1 MNWHQK
7 TPSFARWLI
16 AMPLALA
23 LTLGLVQQVTHR
35 HDSSA
40 GSTCAAH
47 HRHDCDAH
55 WQTTGGPGEPH
66 REQGQ
71 PDNEQG
77 QPDNEQ
83 GRPDNEQGRPTK
95 RDGSCAVC
103 QFLAQTA
110 APNVAGAPLPA
121 VEPVGTLAPAERPP
135 VPAIRI
141 VAFYLSRAP
150 PLLSSARILV

>member
-7 TPSFARWLI
+7 TPSVARWLI

-23 LTLGLVQQVTHR
+23 LALGLVQQVTHR
-35 HDSSA
+35 HESSA
-40 GSTCAAH
+40 GTHCAAH
-47 HRHDCDAH
+47 HRHGCDTH
-55 WQTTGGPGEPH
+55 WQATVGPGEPH
-66 REQGQ
+66 REPGQ
-71 PDNEQG
+71 PDNEPG
-77 QPDNEQ
+77 Q
-83 GRPDNEQGRPTK
+83 PTK

-110 APNVAGAPLPA
+110 APNVVGAPLPA
-121 VEPVGTLAPAERPP
+121 VEPVGTLAPAERPS